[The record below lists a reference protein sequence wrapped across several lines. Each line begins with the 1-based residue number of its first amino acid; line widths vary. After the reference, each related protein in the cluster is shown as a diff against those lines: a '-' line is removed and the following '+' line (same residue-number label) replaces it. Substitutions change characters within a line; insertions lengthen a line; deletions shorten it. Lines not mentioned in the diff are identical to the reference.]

1 MNSKDPLVQQFP
13 QVGMTVEHGLFRGE
27 VIALNLRDRV
37 MDVRV
42 TGVARNAPQNR
53 IGRVIEVPL
62 ERRCSGR

>member
-1 MNSKDPLVQQFP
+1 
-13 QVGMTVEHGLFRGE
+13 MTVEHGLFRGE